1 MKTQNNKQN
10 LDFRK
15 KSIVELTDAE
25 TFSVNG
31 GTGIICSNCMT
42 ISVRSIT
49 VTIINA

>member
-1 MKTQNNKQN
+1 MKTQNKTQA

-31 GTGIICSNCMT
+31 GTGIVCSNCMT
-42 ISVRSIT
+42 ISDKSI
-49 VTIINA
+49 TIINK